1 MTTVLFACVKNAGRS
16 QMAAAFFNRMADPA
30 LARAISA
37 GTSPA
42 ESLHAWVVD
51 AMAERGV
58 DLSEARPRRLTRE
71 LAATADWL
79 VTMGCGDQC
88 PLVPGTRVEDWPLDD
103 PNGRSPADV
112 RAIRDEIAARVQQLI
127 AANGWVGGKGEGT
140 SP

>member
-30 LARAISA
+30 RARAISA

-42 ESLHAWVVD
+42 ESVHAEVID

-58 DLSEARPRRLTRE
+58 DLSQAHPRRLTHE
-71 LAATADWL
+71 LAATANWL

-88 PLVPGTRVEDWPLDD
+88 PLVPGTMVEDWPLDD
-103 PNGRSPADV
+103 PGGRTLADV
-112 RAIRDEIAARVQQLI
+112 RAIRDDIQSRVQRLV
-127 AANGWVGGKGEGT
+127 AANGWAGEGEAT
-140 SP
+140 PP